1 MRRKRKKERKE
12 NNISLCFISFVAH
25 PDIILRKYL
34 SIVFFIANNTTELQ
48 RNKYVST
55 N

>member
-34 SIVFFIANNTTELQ
+34 SIVFFIAMTHCTGEFSFN
-48 RNKYVST
+48 
-55 N
+55 